1 MKHLKRMLAIC
12 LAAGLGCS
20 MVTGCTDSG
29 KNNVDK
35 EKATVDI
42 FQFKVE
48 VNDALKTATQTYM

>member
-12 LAAGLGCS
+12 LATGLGCS

-29 KNNVDK
+29 KNNADK

-42 FQFKVE
+42 FQFKV
-48 VNDALKTATQTYM
+48 